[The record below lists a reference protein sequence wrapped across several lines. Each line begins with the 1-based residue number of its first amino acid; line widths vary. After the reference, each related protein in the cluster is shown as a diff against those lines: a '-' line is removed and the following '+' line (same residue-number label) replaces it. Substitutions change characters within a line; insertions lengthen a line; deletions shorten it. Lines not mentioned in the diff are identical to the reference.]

1 MSHSNR
7 TRHPGVLHAWA
18 PFYVNS
24 YMAYLRAVCLVAAA
38 GILAAQ
44 PGKLTLE
51 NAITDPDLAEAR
63 KPQPPVSLKASP
75 AHKDLDLRGDAKTLF
90 ERVAHEYDLA
100 VIFDTDYD
108 AGISF
113 QFRLNDAD
121 YQLALRG
128 LEAATG
134 SFVFPVTERVFM
146 VVKDTPQKRQELE
159 PNISVVLEIP
169 AAVSLQEVQELAR
182 SVQMTL
188 QIQRLAVDGQRGL
201 VLINDRISKVRPAE
215 AVFRELMHQRPQISL
230 EVELLEVNKTSVL
243 TYGLL
248 MPAQFTLSYLQSQT
262 PLSMLLRGG
271 PATQLWGVTLA
282 DAALLANLTD
292 SNSRSLFH
300 AQLRSVDGQAGS
312 IHIGERYP
320 IESNAYLGQ
329 TTGVGQTYTPPP
341 AFTFEDLGLSI
352 KVTPHVND
360 AEEVTLEVEASF
372 KVLTGQSLNG
382 IPIIS
387 SRAINS
393 KARVREGEW
402 AVLAGLLSMTE
413 TKTIAGIAGVSN
425 LPGLGALL
433 RQTTRNREKDQV
445 LILLKPSL
453 LNLPPSQFVTRTLG
467 VGSEM
472 RARIPL

>member
-1 MSHSNR
+1 MR
-7 TRHPGVLHAWA
+7 
-18 PFYVNS
+18 
-24 YMAYLRAVCLVAAA
+24 YMRAVYLVAAA

-44 PGKLTLE
+44 PGKLAVEDVISDL
-51 NAITDPDLAEAR
+51 DLAKAR
-63 KPQPPVSLKASP
+63 QPQPPVTLQASA

-90 ERVAHEYDLA
+90 ERVAHEYNLEP
-100 VIFDTDYD
+100 IFETDYQ
-108 AGISF
+108 AGIPF
-113 QFRLNDAD
+113 QFRLSDAD
-121 YQLALRG
+121 YQLALRA

-146 VVKDTPQKRQELE
+146 VVKDSPQKRQELE
-159 PNISVVLEIP
+159 PNVSVVLEIP
-169 AAVSLQEVQELAR
+169 AATLLQEVQELAR

-215 AVFRELMHQRPQISL
+215 AVFAELMHQRPQISL
-230 EVELLEVNKTSVL
+230 EVELLEVDQNSVL

-248 MPAQFTLSYLQSQT
+248 MPAQFTLSYLKSQT

-282 DAALLANLTD
+282 NAALLANLTD

-300 AQLRSVDGQAGS
+300 AQLRSVDGQPGT

-320 IESNAYLGQ
+320 IQSNAYLGQ
-329 TTGVGQTYTPPP
+329 TSGTGQTYTPPP
-341 AFTFEDLGLSI
+341 AFTFEDLGLTI
-352 KVTPHVND
+352 KVTPRVND
-360 AEEVTLEVEASF
+360 AEEVTLEIEASF
-372 KVLTGQSLNG
+372 KVLTGQSLND

-402 AVLAGLLSMTE
+402 AVAGRSVE
-413 TKTIAGIAGVSN
+413 HDGDEDHRRDARCVQPAG
-425 LPGLGALL
+425 PGSPA
-433 RQTTRNREKDQV
+433 
-445 LILLKPSL
+445 
-453 LNLPPSQFVTRTLG
+453 PPEHAQ
-467 VGSEM
+467 
-472 RARIPL
+472 P